1 MSGVL
6 HVVATPLG
14 NAADLSPRAREVL
27 SEVACVYCE
36 DTRTTGRLLSFLG
49 IEAHGLR
56 SLHSH
61 NEGARVDEVLR
72 RLSAGDDL
80 GLASDAGTPGI
91 SDPGSRLVAA
101 VHEAGMQVSPVPG
114 PSAVTALL
122 SCAGFPGASFE
133 SLGFLPKARGARTK
147 LLASK
152 LRPGAVLLLFVPMR
166 DAAALFKDIAELRGD
181 ALCVLGR
188 ELTKKHEELVRL
200 EATEMAAE
208 LSARERLLGEATV
221 ALWLPPDAD
230 RPEPEDLLDRARCGA
245 AALLEKGLSR
255 KDTARLVAELCA
267 LPRRRATEI
276 VLSVDH
282 S

>member
-6 HVVATPLG
+6 HVIATPLG

-36 DTRTTGRLLSFLG
+36 DTRTTGRLLSYLG
-49 IEAHGLR
+49 IEARGLR

-61 NEGARVDEVLR
+61 NEESRVEEVLH
-72 RLSAGDDL
+72 RLGRGEDL
-80 GLASDAGTPGI
+80 GLVSDAGTPGI

-101 VHEAGMQVSPVPG
+101 AHEAGMRVAAVPG

-133 SLGFLPKARGARTK
+133 SLGFLPKARGARKK
-147 LLASK
+147 LLAGRM
-152 LRPGAVLLLFVPMR
+152 RPGAVLVMFVPMR
-166 DAAALFKDIAELRGD
+166 DAPALLGDIAGLRED

-188 ELTKKHEELVRL
+188 ELTKKHEEILRAG
-200 EATEMAAE
+200 ATELAAE
-208 LSARERLLGEATV
+208 LASREHLLGEATV
-221 ALWLPPDAD
+221 SVWLPSDAD
-230 RPEPEDLLDRARCGA
+230 RPENEELVERARRGA
-245 AALLEKGLSR
+245 EALLEKGLSR
-255 KDTARLVAELCA
+255 KDAARLVADLCN

-276 VLSVDH
+276 VLSVDR